1 MIPATVYEMCG
12 IFACVPV
19 TPAHS
24 VPGI

>member
-1 MIPATVYEMCG
+1 MIPATVCEMCG